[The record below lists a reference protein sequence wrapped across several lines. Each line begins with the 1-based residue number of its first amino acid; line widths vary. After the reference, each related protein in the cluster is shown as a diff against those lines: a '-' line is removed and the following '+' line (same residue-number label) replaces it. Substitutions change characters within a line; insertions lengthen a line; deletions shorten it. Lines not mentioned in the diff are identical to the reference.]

1 MKKCIRALGITVL
14 AVIIGFAMTACGGT
28 GGGGDSTPNLPPAG
42 DGRIT
47 FDGPHT
53 FPVFT
58 RAGTRFYGDQAFT
71 HFEHWDD
78 ATDTVYLLEL
88 SALLYAPRIVS
99 ITAGT
104 LALQIGSPTTS
115 APWWIDASD
124 APGGITFTPGLRLFG
139 IWDFTTSDGLYYLY
153 WSGTNGYVD
162 LVYADRAGRV
172 SGAVFHDYD
181 GEWFLANWDLR
192 QGWNTI
198 INTWTARETRSF
210 TGRPGNNF
218 RWVVDNGGPNVIVPS
233 PGPDYTGGPS
243 DSGFYTFST
252 DISQTGRAERGS
264 AISRLFR

>member
-1 MKKCIRALGITVL
+1 MKKSIKVLGITAL
-14 AVIIGFAMTACGGT
+14 AAIIGFTMTACDGSGSSHP
-28 GGGGDSTPNLPPAG
+28 DLPPAG
-42 DGRIT
+42 DGRIS
-47 FDGPHT
+47 FDGPQT

-58 RAGTRFYGDQAFT
+58 RAGTPFVGNQTFT
-71 HFEHWDD
+71 HFEQWD
-78 ATDTVYLLEL
+78 ATDTFQLLEL
-88 SALLYAPRIVS
+88 SAILNAPRIVN
-99 ITAGT
+99 ITDGI
-104 LALQIGSPTTS
+104 LALQIGTPTTS
-115 APWWIDASD
+115 APWIDVSD

-139 IWDFTTSDGLYYLY
+139 LWDFTTYDGLYYLY
-153 WSGTNGYVD
+153 WSGINGYVD